1 MHYFITPKRERKG
14 FYCTFIYGSIDKKV
28 KKEMWVHLVEFVRG
42 LNDAWIVMG
51 DFNAIMEIEDR
62 VGGAP
67 VKIGDIQAMRKRM
80 TTYNLITQK

>member
-1 MHYFITPKRERKG
+1 M
-14 FYCTFIYGSIDKKV
+14 GSLSEI
-28 KKEMWVHLVEFVRG
+28 VRG